1 MKCESYI
8 EDNSISCG
16 FSVIFVHAS
25 LRLRNMKN
33 KLVNK
38 IEGIGLKRT
47 PMGVFLEQLG
57 MEPDL
62 FD

>member
-1 MKCESYI
+1 M
-8 EDNSISCG
+8 
-16 FSVIFVHAS
+16 IFVHAS
-25 LRLRNMKN
+25 LRLRNLKN
-33 KLVNK
+33 KLANK
-38 IEGIGLKRT
+38 IEGIGLRRT